1 LGNRHV
7 HDPAIGIVKAGAHS
21 RSETASPVS
30 IWSILETDRSVRN
43 SNKTPYDRTTL
54 MQAIQLTKYGKPE
67 EGLRL
72 VEIAEPGDPKSGQ
85 ILIRVEYAPI
95 NDSDLLVASGLYAVQ
110 PKLPSVVGNEG
121 AGKVLAVGDGVQ
133 NVKVGDRV
141 VIPRGVFSWAEK
153 VLAPAEEA
161 IVLPPE
167 IDPQQAAML
176 SINPPAAAL
185 LLEEFVSLKP
195 GDWIVQNAAN
205 SGVGRAVIVFAKQ
218 QGLRTINIVR
228 RSELIHELKEI
239 GADIV
244 LLAGPNTAA
253 EANRATGGA
262 LVRLA
267 LDGVGGNAT
276 GTLLD
281 IVGWD
286 AKIVCYAAPTRE
298 PIKVNPL
305 GLVAKRASIH
315 PFFMY
320 YPEHLPRIPEKIRA
334 AAALVAS
341 HQLRAPIAAVYPARR
356 FEQALAHA
364 LAGGKVLLD
373 FADGS

>member
-1 LGNRHV
+1 MYMHV
-7 HDPAIGIVKAGAHS
+7 I
-21 RSETASPVS
+21 
-30 IWSILETDRSVRN
+30 
-43 SNKTPYDRTTL
+43 TTL
-54 MQAIQLTKYGKPE
+54 MQAIQLTRYGKPE
-67 EGLRL
+67 EGLRF
-72 VEIAEPGDPKSGQ
+72 VEIAEPGAPEADQ

-95 NDSDLLVASGLYAVQ
+95 NDSDLLVASGLYAVK
-110 PKLPSVVGNEG
+110 PKLPSIIGNEG

-141 VIPRGVFSWAEK
+141 VIPRGVFSWAQK
-153 VLAPAEEA
+153 VLAPAQEA

-185 LLEEFVSLKP
+185 LLEEFVALRA

-205 SGVGRAVIVFAKQ
+205 SAVGRAIIVFAKQ
-218 QGLRTINIVR
+218 KGVRTINIVR
-228 RSELIHELKEI
+228 RSELIHELQEI
-239 GADIV
+239 GADVV

-267 LDGVGGNAT
+267 LDGVGGDAT
-276 GTLLD
+276 ETLLD
-281 IVGWD
+281 VVGWE
-286 AKIVCYAAPTRE
+286 AMIVSYAAPTRQ
-298 PIKVNPL
+298 PFKVNPL

-320 YPEHLPRIPEKIRA
+320 YPEYLPKIPEKIRA
-334 AAALVAS
+334 AAKLVAS
-341 HQLRAPIAAVYPARR
+341 HQLRAPIAAVYPARG
-356 FEQALAHA
+356 FESALAHA
-364 LAGGKVLLD
+364 LTGGKVLLD
-373 FADGS
+373 FTDGG

>member
-1 LGNRHV
+1 
-7 HDPAIGIVKAGAHS
+7 
-21 RSETASPVS
+21 
-30 IWSILETDRSVRN
+30 
-43 SNKTPYDRTTL
+43 

-121 AGKVLAVGDGVQ
+121 AGKALTVGDGVQ

-141 VIPRGVFSWAEK
+141 VIPHGVFSWAEK

-176 SINPPAAAL
+176 SINPPAAGM
-185 LLEEFVSLKP
+185 LLEEFVALKT
-195 GDWIVQNAAN
+195 GGCFVKNAAIA
-205 SGVGRAVIVFAKQ
+205 GVGGAVIVFAKQ
-218 QGLRTINIVR
+218 KGVRTINIVR
-228 RSELIHELKEI
+228 RSELVHELKEI
-239 GADIV
+239 GAEIV

-262 LVRLA
+262 QDFLA
-267 LDGVGGNAT
+267 YGGDG
-276 GTLLD
+276 
-281 IVGWD
+281 
-286 AKIVCYAAPTRE
+286 
-298 PIKVNPL
+298 
-305 GLVAKRASIH
+305 AS
-315 PFFMY
+315 
-320 YPEHLPRIPEKIRA
+320 A
-334 AAALVAS
+334 
-341 HQLRAPIAAVYPARR
+341 Q
-356 FEQALAHA
+356 
-364 LAGGKVLLD
+364 
-373 FADGS
+373 

>member
-1 LGNRHV
+1 
-7 HDPAIGIVKAGAHS
+7 
-21 RSETASPVS
+21 
-30 IWSILETDRSVRN
+30 
-43 SNKTPYDRTTL
+43 

-95 NDSDLLVASGLYAVQ
+95 NDSDLLVASGLYAVH

-121 AGKVLAVGDGVQ
+121 AGKVLALGDGVQ

-205 SGVGRAVIVFAKQ
+205 SGVGRAVIAFAKQ
-218 QGLRTINIVR
+218 KGLRTINIVR
-228 RSELIHELKEI
+228 RPELIHELNEI

-253 EANRATGGA
+253 EAKSATGGA

-320 YPEHLPRIPEKIRA
+320 YPEYLPRIPEKIRA

-356 FEQALAHA
+356 FEKALAHA

-373 FADGS
+373 FADEG

>member
-1 LGNRHV
+1 
-7 HDPAIGIVKAGAHS
+7 
-21 RSETASPVS
+21 
-30 IWSILETDRSVRN
+30 
-43 SNKTPYDRTTL
+43 
-54 MQAIQLTKYGKPE
+54 
-67 EGLRL
+67 
-72 VEIAEPGDPKSGQ
+72 
-85 ILIRVEYAPI
+85 
-95 NDSDLLVASGLYAVQ
+95 
-110 PKLPSVVGNEG
+110 
-121 AGKVLAVGDGVQ
+121 LAVGDGVQ
-133 NVKVGDRV
+133 NVKIGDRV
-141 VIPRGVFSWAEK
+141 VIPHGVFSWAEK
-153 VLAPAEEA
+153 VLALAEEA
-161 IVLPPE
+161 IVLPAE

-185 LLEEFVSLKP
+185 LLEEFVSLKS

-218 QGLRTINIVR
+218 KGLRTINIVR
-228 RSELIHELKEI
+228 RPELIQELKGM

-267 LDGVGGNAT
+267 LDGVSGDAT

-315 PFFMY
+315 PFFMH
-320 YPEHLPRIPEKIRA
+320 YPENLPKIPEKIRSA
-334 AAALVAS
+334 AELVAT
-341 HQLRAPIAAVYPARR
+341 HQLRVPIAAVYSAGR
-356 FEQALAHA
+356 FKQALAHA

-373 FADGS
+373 FTDES

>member
-1 LGNRHV
+1 MLV
-7 HDPAIGIVKAGAHS
+7 V
-21 RSETASPVS
+21 
-30 IWSILETDRSVRN
+30 
-43 SNKTPYDRTTL
+43 
-54 MQAIQLTKYGKPE
+54 QLTKYGKPE
-67 EGLRL
+67 DGLRL
-72 VEIAEPGDPKSGQ
+72 AEIAEPDRPRSDQ

-95 NDSDLLVASGLYAVQ
+95 NDSDLLLASGLYVVQ

-133 NVKVGDRV
+133 NVKIGDRV
-141 VIPRGVFSWAEK
+141 VIPHGVFSWAEK
-153 VLAPAEEA
+153 VLALAEEA
-161 IVLPPE
+161 IVLPAE

-185 LLEEFVSLKP
+185 LLEEFISLKS

-205 SGVGRAVIVFAKQ
+205 SGVGRAVIAFAKQ
-218 QGLRTINIVR
+218 KGLRTINIVR
-228 RSELIHELKEI
+228 RPELIAELQDI
-239 GADIV
+239 GADVV
-244 LLAGPNTAA
+244 LLAGPKTAA

-262 LVRLA
+262 PVRLA
-267 LDGVGGNAT
+267 LDGVSGDST

-315 PFFMY
+315 PFFMH
-320 YPEHLPRIPEKIRA
+320 YPENLPKIPEKIRTA
-334 AAALVAS
+334 AQLVVT
-341 HQLRAPIAAVYPARR
+341 HQLRVPIAAVYSARS
-356 FEQALAHA
+356 FKQALARA

-373 FADGS
+373 FTDES

>member
-1 LGNRHV
+1 
-7 HDPAIGIVKAGAHS
+7 
-21 RSETASPVS
+21 
-30 IWSILETDRSVRN
+30 
-43 SNKTPYDRTTL
+43 

-72 VEIAEPGDPKSGQ
+72 VEIAEPGDPKPGQ

-121 AGKVLAVGDGVQ
+121 AGRVLAVGDGVQ
-133 NVKVGDRV
+133 TVKVGDRV
-141 VIPRGVFSWAEK
+141 VIPRGVFTWAEK
-153 VLAPAEEA
+153 VLAPAEEV

-218 QGLRTINIVR
+218 KCLRTINIVR
-228 RSELIHELKEI
+228 RPELIDELKEI

-244 LLAGPNTAA
+244 LLAGPSTAA

-267 LDGVGGNAT
+267 LDGVGGDAT

-281 IVGWD
+281 VVGWD

-320 YPEHLPRIPEKIRA
+320 YPEHLPRIPEKIRV

>member
-1 LGNRHV
+1 
-7 HDPAIGIVKAGAHS
+7 
-21 RSETASPVS
+21 
-30 IWSILETDRSVRN
+30 
-43 SNKTPYDRTTL
+43 
-54 MQAIQLTKYGKPE
+54 MQAIHLTKYGKPE

-72 VEIAEPGDPKSGQ
+72 VEIPEPGDPKPGEM
-85 ILIRVEYAPI
+85 LIRVEYAPI

-121 AGKVLAVGDGVQ
+121 AGIVLAVGEGVQ
-133 NVKVGDRV
+133 NVKAGDRV
-141 VIPRGVFSWAEK
+141 VIPHGVFSWADK
-153 VLAPAEEA
+153 VLAPAEGA

-176 SINPPAAAL
+176 SINSPAAAL
-185 LLEEFVSLKP
+185 LLEAFVTLKP

-205 SGVGRAVIVFAKQ
+205 SGVGRAVIAFAKQ
-218 QGLRTINIVR
+218 KGVRTINIVR
-228 RSELIHELKEI
+228 RSELIQELKET
-239 GADIV
+239 GADVV

-253 EANRATGGA
+253 EANQATGGA
-262 LVRLA
+262 EVRLA
-267 LDGVGGNAT
+267 LDGVSGDAT
-276 GTLLD
+276 GTLLE
-281 IVGWD
+281 IVGWN

-305 GLVAKRASIH
+305 GLVAKHASIH

-334 AAALVAS
+334 AAALVVGR
-341 HQLRAPIAAVYPARR
+341 QLRASIAAVYPARR

-364 LAGGKVLLD
+364 LTGGKILLD
-373 FADGS
+373 FADGTEAVETF

>member
-1 LGNRHV
+1 
-7 HDPAIGIVKAGAHS
+7 
-21 RSETASPVS
+21 
-30 IWSILETDRSVRN
+30 
-43 SNKTPYDRTTL
+43 
-54 MQAIQLTKYGKPE
+54 MQAIQLTKYGEPE
-67 EGLRL
+67 ESLRL
-72 VEIAEPGDPKSGQ
+72 AEIAEPDRPKPGQ

-95 NDSDLLVASGLYAVQ
+95 NDNDMLLARGLYTIQ

-121 AGKVLAVGDGVQ
+121 AGKVLAIGDGVS
-133 NVKVGDRV
+133 NVKTGDRV
-141 VIPRGVFSWAEK
+141 VIPLGVFSWAER
-153 VLAPAEEA
+153 VLAPAEKA
-161 IVLPPE
+161 IVLPAG

-218 QGLRTINIVR
+218 KGLRTINIVR
-228 RSELIHELKEI
+228 RPELIDELKGI

-244 LLAGPNTAA
+244 LLAGPSTAA

-262 LVRLA
+262 PVRLA
-267 LDGVGGNAT
+267 LDGVGGDAT

-281 IVGWD
+281 VVGWE

-298 PIKVNPL
+298 PFRVNPL

-320 YPEHLPRIPEKIRA
+320 YPEYLPKIPEKIRA

-341 HQLRAPIAAVYPARR
+341 HELRVPIAAFYPAPR
-356 FEQALAHA
+356 F
-364 LAGGKVLLD
+364 
-373 FADGS
+373 

>member
-1 LGNRHV
+1 MLV
-7 HDPAIGIVKAGAHS
+7 
-21 RSETASPVS
+21 
-30 IWSILETDRSVRN
+30 
-43 SNKTPYDRTTL
+43 
-54 MQAIQLTKYGKPE
+54 IQLTKYGKPE
-67 EGLRL
+67 EGLGL
-72 VEIAEPGDPKSGQ
+72 AEIAEPDHPKSGQ

-95 NDSDLLVASGLYAVQ
+95 NDSDLLLASGLYALR

-121 AGKVLAVGDGVQ
+121 AGKVLAVGGGVQ
-133 NVKVGDRV
+133 NVKIGDRV
-141 VIPRGVFSWAEK
+141 VIPYGVFSWAEK
-153 VLAPAEEA
+153 VLALAKEA
-161 IVLPPE
+161 IVLPAE

-205 SGVGRAVIVFAKQ
+205 SGVGRAVIVFAKHK
-218 QGLRTINIVR
+218 GLRTINIVR
-228 RSELIHELKEI
+228 RSELIQELKEI

-244 LLAGPNTAA
+244 LLAGPNTAE

-262 LVRLA
+262 LARLA
-267 LDGVGGNAT
+267 LDGVSGDAT

-286 AKIVCYAAPTRE
+286 SKIVCYAAPTRE

-315 PFFMY
+315 PFFMH
-320 YPEHLPRIPEKIRA
+320 YPENLPKIPEKIRSA
-334 AAALVAS
+334 AELVAT
-341 HQLRAPIAAVYPARR
+341 HQLRVPIAAVYSARS
-356 FEQALAHA
+356 FNQALARA
-364 LAGGKVLLD
+364 LSGGKVLLD
-373 FADGS
+373 FTDES

>member
-1 LGNRHV
+1 LSAALAAAERQ
-7 HDPAIGIVKAGAHS
+7 
-21 RSETASPVS
+21 
-30 IWSILETDRSVRN
+30 
-43 SNKTPYDRTTL
+43 TL
-54 MQAIQLTKYGKPE
+54 MLVIQLTKYGKPE

-72 VEIAEPGDPKSGQ
+72 AEIAEPDHPRSGQ

-95 NDSDLLVASGLYAVQ
+95 NDSDLLLASGLYALQ
-110 PKLPSVVGNEG
+110 PKLPSVLGNEG

-133 NVKVGDRV
+133 NVKIGDRV
-141 VIPRGVFSWAEK
+141 VIPHGVFSWAEK
-153 VLAPAEEA
+153 VLALAEEA
-161 IVLPPE
+161 IVLPAE

-185 LLEEFVSLKP
+185 LLEEFVSLKS

-218 QGLRTINIVR
+218 KGLRTINIVR
-228 RSELIHELKEI
+228 RPELIAELQDI

-267 LDGVGGNAT
+267 LDGVSGDAT

-298 PIKVNPL
+298 PIMVNPL

-315 PFFMY
+315 PFFMH
-320 YPEHLPRIPEKIRA
+320 YPENLPKIPEKIRTA
-334 AAALVAS
+334 AQLVAT
-341 HQLRAPIAAVYPARR
+341 HQHRVPIAAVYSARS
-356 FEQALAHA
+356 FKQALARA

-373 FADGS
+373 FTDES

>member
-1 LGNRHV
+1 
-7 HDPAIGIVKAGAHS
+7 
-21 RSETASPVS
+21 
-30 IWSILETDRSVRN
+30 
-43 SNKTPYDRTTL
+43 

-95 NDSDLLVASGLYAVQ
+95 NNNDLLVASGQYAVR
-110 PKLPSVVGNEG
+110 PELPSVVGNEG
-121 AGKVLAVGDGVQ
+121 AGKILAVGDGVR
-133 NVKVGDRV
+133 NVKAGDRV
-141 VIPRGVFSWAEK
+141 VIPHGVFSWAEK

-205 SGVGRAVIVFAKQ
+205 SGVGRAVIVFGKQ
-218 QGLRTINIVR
+218 KGIRTINIVR
-228 RSELIHELKEI
+228 RPEIIQELKEM
-239 GADIV
+239 GAEVV
-244 LLAGPNTAA
+244 LLAGPDTAA
-253 EANRATGGA
+253 EANRATGA
-262 LVRLA
+262 AVVRLA
-267 LDGVGGNAT
+267 LDGVSGDAT
-276 GTLLD
+276 AVLLD
-281 IVGWD
+281 IVGWE

-298 PIKVNPL
+298 PIKVNSL
-305 GLVAKRASIH
+305 ELVSKHASIH

-320 YPEHLPRIPEKIRA
+320 YPEYLAKIPEKIRSA
-334 AAALVAS
+334 AELVAG
-341 HQLRAPIAAVYPARR
+341 HQLRAPIAAVYPARH

-373 FADGS
+373 FVGVS

>member
-1 LGNRHV
+1 
-7 HDPAIGIVKAGAHS
+7 
-21 RSETASPVS
+21 
-30 IWSILETDRSVRN
+30 
-43 SNKTPYDRTTL
+43 

-72 VEIAEPGDPKSGQ
+72 VEIADPGAPKSGQ

-121 AGKVLAVGDGVQ
+121 AGKVVAVGNGVQ
-133 NVKVGDRV
+133 NVELGDRV
-141 VIPRGVFSWAEK
+141 VIPHGVFSWAEK
-153 VLAPAEEA
+153 VLAPSEEV

-185 LLEEFVSLKP
+185 LLEEFVSLEP

-218 QGLRTINIVR
+218 KGFRTINIVR

-239 GADIV
+239 GADMV

-253 EANRATGGA
+253 EANRVTGGA

-267 LDGVGGNAT
+267 LDGVGGDAT
-276 GTLLD
+276 ATLLD

-305 GLVAKRASIH
+305 GLVAKHASIH

-320 YPEHLPRIPEKIRA
+320 YPEYLPRIPEKIRA

-341 HQLRAPIAAVYPARR
+341 HQLRAPIAAVYPAQR

>member
-1 LGNRHV
+1 MLV
-7 HDPAIGIVKAGAHS
+7 
-21 RSETASPVS
+21 
-30 IWSILETDRSVRN
+30 
-43 SNKTPYDRTTL
+43 
-54 MQAIQLTKYGKPE
+54 IQLTKYGEPE

-72 VEIAEPGDPKSGQ
+72 AEIAEPDHPRSGQ

-95 NDSDLLVASGLYAVQ
+95 NDSDLLLASGLYALQ

-141 VIPRGVFSWAEK
+141 VIPHGVFSWAEK

-167 IDPQQAAML
+167 IDPQQAARL
-176 SINPPAAAL
+176 SINTPAAAL

-205 SGVGRAVIVFAKQ
+205 SGVGRAVIAFAKQ
-218 QGLRTINIVR
+218 QGIRTINIVR
-228 RSELIHELKEI
+228 RSELIQELKDL
-239 GADIV
+239 GADVV
-244 LLAGPNTAA
+244 LLAGPDTAA
-253 EANRATGGA
+253 EAHRATAGA
-262 LVRLA
+262 PVRLA
-267 LDGVGGNAT
+267 LDGVSGDAT

-281 IVGWD
+281 IVGWE

-305 GLVAKRASIH
+305 GLVAKHASIH

-320 YPEHLPRIPEKIRA
+320 YPNYLPRIPEKIRA
-334 AAALVAS
+334 AAALVVGR
-341 HQLRAPIAAVYPARR
+341 QLRASIAAVYPARR

-364 LAGGKVLLD
+364 LTGGKVLLD
-373 FADGS
+373 FADVS

>member
-1 LGNRHV
+1 
-7 HDPAIGIVKAGAHS
+7 
-21 RSETASPVS
+21 
-30 IWSILETDRSVRN
+30 
-43 SNKTPYDRTTL
+43 

-72 VEIAEPGDPKSGQ
+72 VEIAEPGDPKPGQ
-85 ILIRVEYAPI
+85 VLIRVEYAPI

-121 AGKVLAVGDGVQ
+121 AGRVLAVGDGVQ
-133 NVKVGDRV
+133 TVKVGDRV
-141 VIPRGVFSWAEK
+141 VIPRGVFTWAEK
-153 VLAPAEEA
+153 VLAPAEEV

-218 QGLRTINIVR
+218 KGLRTINIVR
-228 RSELIHELKEI
+228 RPELIDELKEI

-244 LLAGPNTAA
+244 LLAGPSTAA

-267 LDGVGGNAT
+267 LDGVGGDAT

-281 IVGWD
+281 VVGWD

-320 YPEHLPRIPEKIRA
+320 YPEHLPRIPEKIRV

-373 FADGS
+373 FADGR